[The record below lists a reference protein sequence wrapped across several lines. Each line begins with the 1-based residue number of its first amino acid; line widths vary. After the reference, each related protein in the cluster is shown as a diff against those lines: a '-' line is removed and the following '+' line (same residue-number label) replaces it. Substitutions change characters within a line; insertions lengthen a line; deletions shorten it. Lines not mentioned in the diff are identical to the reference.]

1 MADPIKKITLRDGS
15 TRWRF
20 VVDAGVTPEGKR
32 KQITG
37 TKDTKAEAVAE
48 RARIVHQRTAGT
60 LVVPSKMTVDELL
73 DTWLKTATRD
83 VEEGTATN
91 YDNAI
96 RPIRR
101 RLGHMRVQQLTEE
114 DVEAFI
120 DWMVTEGRQRGGKP
134 GTGLSVRSARLSLG
148 RLRSALTLAVRRGIV
163 VRNVAEHVRVSREA
177 QRKAA
182 SVTKT
187 RGAPWDQDEVRQFLA
202 GIVNHRLCGPM
213 MLAFIAERP
222 AEVCGTRWAEDVDLD
237 AGTIAVGDNT
247 RTIVY
252 DRTLEKGKRNK
263 VVEKTAKTEAGRR
276 ALPLPIPVLRA
287 LSVARTVQA
296 QEKEYAG
303 RGYEDSGYVLV
314 DELGRPFKTDKLRRE
329 AYKLMDATGVRRV
342 RLYDARHAVL
352 TWMANNGV
360 PDTVVSAWAGHTD
373 LSFTKRV
380 YVHSDPHSLRAG
392 SEKLGELLA
401 SPEPR
406 VPDLPAPRA
415 DAERVEWSPGGRRLR
430 THCRH
435 GHEYTPENTYIA
447 PGTGYRQCRACRSGN
462 QQSG

>member
-1 MADPIKKITLRDGS
+1 
-15 TRWRF
+15 
-20 VVDAGVTPEGKR
+20 
-32 KQITG
+32 
-37 TKDTKAEAVAE
+37 
-48 RARIVHQRTAGT
+48 
-60 LVVPSKMTVDELL
+60 MTVDELL
-73 DTWLKTATRD
+73 DNWLKTATRD

-134 GTGLSVRSARLSLG
+134 GTGRSVRSARLSLG

-163 VRNVAEHVRVSREA
+163 VRNVAEHVKVSREA

-182 SVTKT
+182 AVTKT

-252 DRTLEKGKRNK
+252 DRTLEKGQRNK
-263 VVEKTAKTEAGRR
+263 VVEKTAKTDAGRR

-342 RLYDARHAVL
+342 RVVRRAARCPHVDGEQRRARHRRLGVGRAHRPQFHEAGVCAL
-352 TWMANNGV
+352 RPAQSPGRVGEAGGVAGESGAAGAGSAGAAGGCGTGGVVAGWAAAADALPPRARVHAGEHLHRSERVPAV
-360 PDTVVSAWAGHTD
+360 PDVPSRQPAVGAAG
-373 LSFTKRV
+373 F
-380 YVHSDPHSLRAG
+380 AG
-392 SEKLGELLA
+392 
-401 SPEPR
+401 R
-406 VPDLPAPRA
+406 PAEA
-415 DAERVEWSPGGRRLR
+415 A
-430 THCRH
+430 
-435 GHEYTPENTYIA
+435 
-447 PGTGYRQCRACRSGN
+447 
-462 QQSG
+462 